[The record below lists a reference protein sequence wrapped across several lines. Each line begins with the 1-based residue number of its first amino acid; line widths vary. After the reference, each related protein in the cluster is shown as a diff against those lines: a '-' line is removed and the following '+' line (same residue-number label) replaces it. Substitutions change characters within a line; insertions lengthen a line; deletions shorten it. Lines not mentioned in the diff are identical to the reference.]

1 LQYIVYG
8 LILLVLFFLIIN
20 YLRKLHWDVI
30 HSNLLDLVD
39 EIGGNVNRR
48 GFLSRPVF
56 HGNYKNCEITI
67 NFSQERINSAR
78 KNYINISINKKLKK
92 SITIASLDW
101 IKSQNESTD
110 GLETISMNDAKQY
123 GIRINKMKDTF
134 KKDLIYQLEK
144 IVPFNYIFMGQT
156 GLIYE
161 KESENL
167 GTDTKFDLLK
177 SDITHIFNLS
187 NLFE

>member
-8 LILLVLFFLIIN
+8 LILLVLFFLIIY

-39 EIGGNVNRR
+39 EFEGNVHRK

-67 NFSQERINSAR
+67 NFSQERIKSAR
-78 KNYINISINKKLKK
+78 KNYINISINKKLNK

-110 GLETISMNDAKQY
+110 GLETILMNDSNQY
-123 GIRINKMKDTF
+123 GIRINKIKETL
-134 KKDLIYQLEK
+134 KNDLKHQLEK
-144 IVPFNYIFMGQT
+144 IVPFNYLFIGQT

-161 KESENL
+161 KESKNL
-167 GTDTKFDLLK
+167 GTDTKSDLLK